1 MVSRAGLNRTLRWIV
16 WTQRAAEGFMPNGRD
31 RQTDRSI
38 PGPRRRERAPGR
50 GEALWSPMG
59 RGPALPLPRPF
70 SLCAS
75 EVRGGPGG
83 VRREARLGHLP
94 GRGPIYIPEA
104 TNRCLSQFSPAEPSM
119 DRRVK
124 RSSHGSGEETVCSA
138 EIDQAWE
145 WCFLGLHPQSP
156 SVPPLSTFFP
166 PSGHPGLSNSFL
178 QLNLF
183 LGWWPSCPSV
193 VSEPPSQVCLEIF
206 GAGSVVVWVIS
217 PSHSFPLLWH
227 CE

>member
-1 MVSRAGLNRTLRWIV
+1 M

-75 EVRGGPGG
+75 EVQGGPGG

-138 EIDQAWE
+138 EIQKLLGSHHRRGSTSTHAPLHDWDQQTQT
-145 WCFLGLHPQSP
+145 FLPACKEGAQPGFC
-156 SVPPLSTFFP
+156 PLKCVLEAQTDPRWFF
-166 PSGHPGLSNSFL
+166 
-178 QLNLF
+178 
-183 LGWWPSCPSV
+183 
-193 VSEPPSQVCLEIF
+193 
-206 GAGSVVVWVIS
+206 
-217 PSHSFPLLWH
+217 
-227 CE
+227 